1 MENYS
6 KCLLNEIRYLM
17 ETNHKCVWIEHPT
30 KKKELGSGED
40 ALIFQIC
47 CSKDESLNCE
57 YVVKVQNNNRNR
69 FFEKEVD
76 MHLLFSKLGIGIPII
91 DAFMCDSHGSFL
103 MMEKRDFTPEQYVK
117 YLLENGKSQE
127 FILQQIENIKKEALR
142 IVKIG
147 FENGLNHNDLHINNI
162 MLNLGPD
169 DTFKDLS
176 LIDFG
181 KSKKELLKPSQ
192 IEDELQDF
200 SLSFDRVKKIL
211 KEKKKTKSPP
221 QVKKR
226 KEKKVPVSTSRLI
239 FDEEEEKSFST
250 PKKKKGLVF
259 EDEDSFSTPIKGSL
273 SYD

>member
-1 MENYS
+1 
-6 KCLLNEIRYLM
+6 
-17 ETNHKCVWIEHPT
+17 
-30 KKKELGSGED
+30 
-40 ALIFQIC
+40 
-47 CSKDESLNCE
+47 
-57 YVVKVQNNNRNR
+57 
-69 FFEKEVD
+69 
-76 MHLLFSKLGIGIPII
+76 
-91 DAFMCDSHGSFL
+91 
-103 MMEKRDFTPEQYVK
+103 
-117 YLLENGKSQE
+117 
-127 FILQQIENIKKEALR
+127 
-142 IVKIG
+142 
-147 FENGLNHNDLHINNI
+147 